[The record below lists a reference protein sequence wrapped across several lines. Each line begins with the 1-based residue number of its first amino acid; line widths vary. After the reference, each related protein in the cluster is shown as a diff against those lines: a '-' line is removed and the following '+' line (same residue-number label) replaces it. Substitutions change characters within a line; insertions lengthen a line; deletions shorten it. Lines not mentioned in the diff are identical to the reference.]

1 MKKRI
6 HSDPYYT
13 AFMVLYSYHLINGEG
28 VITSPKTNLT
38 CFRHSR
44 MKWRKSWIFF
54 ARTTLIFDTEFF
66 DTDMIPF
73 SRIISVNVTSL
84 SLYSVTI
91 PLS

>member
-1 MKKRI
+1 M
-6 HSDPYYT
+6 
-13 AFMVLYSYHLINGEG
+13 FLVFLIL
-28 VITSPKTNLT
+28 S
-38 CFRHSR
+38 
-44 MKWRKSWIFF
+44 
-54 ARTTLIFDTEFF
+54 FF

>member
-1 MKKRI
+1 MLASQAGEAGSIPVICLTETRSI
-6 HSDPYYT
+6 VDPM
-13 AFMVLYSYHLINGEG
+13 FLVFLIL
-28 VITSPKTNLT
+28 S
-38 CFRHSR
+38 
-44 MKWRKSWIFF
+44 
-54 ARTTLIFDTEFF
+54 FF